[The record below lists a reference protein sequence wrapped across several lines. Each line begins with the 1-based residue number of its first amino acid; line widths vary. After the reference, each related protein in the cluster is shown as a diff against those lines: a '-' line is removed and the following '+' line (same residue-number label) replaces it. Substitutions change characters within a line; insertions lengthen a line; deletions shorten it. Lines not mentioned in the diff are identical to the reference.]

1 MKKLELKNI
10 FDKCRKIPKNIIIV
24 FIMICALFVVIGYTA
39 TTVGVFNSEKHLPIY
54 SVETNKVAI
63 TFDCAWGAADIPTIL
78 DILKKENV
86 KASFF
91 IVGQWA
97 EKFPDAVKLIANE
110 GHDIAN
116 HGYSHLR
123 MSTVGKEKCKSEIEL
138 CNQKLEEISGVKV
151 KLFRPPY
158 GDYNNTVVDTCNELG
173 CYPIQWNVD
182 SLDWKKEMSKQAIL
196 DRILK
201 RTKPGSIILF
211 HNDTQYTV
219 ELLQKIISELKAKGI
234 GFAAVSEMIMIEN
247 YYIDDQGRQ
256 QRET

>member
-1 MKKLELKNI
+1 MKI
-10 FDKCRKIPKNIIIV
+10 FIINRKRFTRYLIV
-24 FIMICALFVVIGYTA
+24 FTAGAFVLTLLIVAGRL
-39 TTVGVFNSEKHLPIY
+39 GVFNSIDVFTNSRVLPIY
-54 SVETNKVAI
+54 SVETEKNQVSI
-63 TFDCAWGAADIPTIL
+63 TFDCAWGAGDIPTIL

-91 IVGQWA
+91 MVGQWG
-97 EKFPDAVKLIANE
+97 EKYPDAVKLIAAN
-110 GHDIAN
+110 GHDVGN

-123 MSTVGKEKCKSEIEL
+123 MSTIGKEKCRSEIEL
-138 CNQKLEEISGVKV
+138 CNQKLGEIAGTKV
-151 KLFRPPY
+151 NLFRPPY
-158 GDYNNTVVDTCNELG
+158 GDYNNTVIETCNELG

-201 RTKPGSIILF
+201 RTKPGAIILF

-219 ELLQKIISELKAKGI
+219 ELLPQIISELKAKGLE
-234 GFAAVSEMIMIEN
+234 FAPVSELIMKDG

-256 QRET
+256 QKK

>member
-1 MKKLELKNI
+1 MIKTSFKSI
-10 FDKCRKIPKNIIIV
+10 IDKCRMIPEKVILAFV
-24 FIMICALFVVIGYTA
+24 AVCALFIVIGYTA
-39 TTVGVFNSEKHLPIY
+39 KTADVFNTERHLPIY
-54 SVETNKVAI
+54 SVETNSVAI
-63 TFDCAWGAADIPTIL
+63 TFDCAWGADDIPTIL
-78 DILKKENV
+78 DVLRKENV
-86 KASFF
+86 NASFF
-91 IVGQWA
+91 MVGQWA
-97 EKFPDAVKLIANE
+97 EKFPDAVKLIAND

-123 MSTVGKEKCKSEIEL
+123 MSTISKDKCRTEIEL
-138 CNQKLEEISGVKV
+138 CNKKLEEISGVKV

-196 DRILK
+196 DRIIK

-211 HNDTQYTV
+211 HNDTQYTAQ
-219 ELLQKIISELKAKGI
+219 LLPSIIQELKKKGFVFAK
-234 GFAAVSEMIMIEN
+234 VSDMIMTEN

-256 QRET
+256 QKK

>member
-1 MKKLELKNI
+1 MKKLVLI
-10 FDKCRKIPKNIIIV
+10 SIV
-24 FIMICALFVVIGYTA
+24 NKKMVPSRVIAAFVVIFAIFAVGYTA
-39 TTVGVFNSEKHLPIY
+39 KSVGVFNSERHLPIY
-54 SVETNKVAI
+54 SVETDKVAI
-63 TFDCAWGAADIPTIL
+63 TFDCAWGASDIPTIL

-91 IVGQWA
+91 MVGQWA
-97 EKFPDAVKLIANE
+97 EKFPDSVKLIAND

-116 HGYSHLR
+116 HGYSHLK
-123 MSTVGKEKCKSEIEL
+123 MSTIGNEKCKSEIEL
-138 CNQKLEEISGVKV
+138 CNKKLEEISGVKV

-158 GDYNNTVVDTCNELG
+158 GDYNNLVIDTCNELG
-173 CYPIQWNVD
+173 CYPIQWNID

-201 RTKPGSIILF
+201 KTKPGSIILF

-219 ELLQKIISELKAKGI
+219 ELLPKIIKELKGE
-234 GFAAVSEMIMIEN
+234 GLLFAPVSEMIMLDN

-256 QRET
+256 QRK